1 MMHPRGGPWALQGIN
16 ETPWGSRRGGG
27 TTGDRDGGRGSA
39 AAFPGGPEDQGNV
52 ELLNLES

>member
-1 MMHPRGGPWALQGIN
+1 MKPPGDRDG
-16 ETPWGSRRGGG
+16 GGG

-39 AAFPGGPEDQGNV
+39 AAFPGAPEDQGNV